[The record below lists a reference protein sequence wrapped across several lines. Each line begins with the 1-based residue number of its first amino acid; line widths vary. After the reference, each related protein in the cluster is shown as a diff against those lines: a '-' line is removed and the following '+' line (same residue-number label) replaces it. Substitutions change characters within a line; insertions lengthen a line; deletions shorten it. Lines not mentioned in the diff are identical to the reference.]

1 MSTNITVD
9 VLLQR
14 LKQIS
19 DQVTGQNREERQE
32 REDTL
37 QQQQQSGSKTTR
49 RSQTLL
55 AIQSTRQGQ
64 SASEDARARSAAEHS
79 SVPDLYK
86 KRRPAAQR
94 IEIGST
100 MGVEYTTQIIPG
112 TPSATLRLV
121 VGPPSLQQKVQV
133 DLLEPS
139 GAAASNLPPTTDSS
153 SGSESVLGF
162 LITYASPDFFG
173 NNWRTEYPCGY
184 TFQTGPGTAP
194 TTSWTEY
201 TTPRV
206 VTQTYDDSRA
216 YLLPVGNKGCIF
228 VYLYSKLKVLTVF
241 ERFGRTDR
249 VSTNPRETSSGCSS
263 MPGTYYD
270 RESTFQEIDTLD
282 NVEQRQRYEV
292 LAFYVDENSVRQLD
306 VPQQFTDAIR
316 ALHPPLEVNDTEE
329 QVTSS
334 VFTRFEFADVAGS
347 TDPSN
352 YNGPV
357 TYGYSTIPA
366 VNISKQRQSSLHGN
380 YVEVNARNDVLA
392 KQFGL
397 GYLNTESHDGLFF
410 TPAVYTFMR
419 SPMNLSV
426 PAVQTYAHMRSTYFT
441 RAPKRYL
448 APCVIAT
455 SCTEQQSVG
464 FDQTTTAP
472 INIDT
477 AVADADFKRERKYD
491 VVLNGSYDYEVVYGW
506 DWDQPDYCA
515 QQLKALGFTAA
526 DLKP

>member
-1 MSTNITVD
+1 MSTNINID

-14 LKQIS
+14 LKQVS
-19 DQVTGQNREERQE
+19 DQTTEQNRSERQE
-32 REDTL
+32 REDAL
-37 QQQQQSGSKTTR
+37 QQDQQGNGRSSR

-55 AIQSTRQGQ
+55 AVQSTRQGQ
-64 SASEDARARSAAEHS
+64 GASEAERARSAAEHS
-79 SVPDLYK
+79 SVPDLYQK
-86 KRRPAAQR
+86 PRPAAQR
-94 IEIGST
+94 IELGST
-100 MGVEYTTQIIPG
+100 MGVEYTTQLIPG
-112 TPSATLRLV
+112 TPSATLRLE
-121 VGPPSLQQKVQV
+121 VGPPGLPQKVQV
-133 DLLEPS
+133 DLTEPS
-139 GAAASNLPPTTDSS
+139 GAGATNLPPSTDTS

-173 NNWRTEYPCGY
+173 NSWRTEYPCGY

-201 TTPRV
+201 TVPRV
-206 VTQTYDDSRA
+206 VTQDFNDSHA

-228 VYLYSKLKVLTVF
+228 VYLYSKLRVLTVF
-241 ERFGRTDR
+241 ERLGRTDR
-249 VSTNPRETSSGCSS
+249 VSTNPRETSSGCSA

-270 RESTFQEIDTLD
+270 RESTFEEVDTFD
-282 NVEQRQRYEV
+282 NIEQRQRYQV
-292 LAFYVDENSVRQLD
+292 LAFYVNQDSVRQLE
-306 VPQQFTDAIR
+306 VPEQFETAMR
-316 ALHPPLEVNDTEE
+316 ALHPPLEVNDSQE
-329 QVTSS
+329 QLTSS

-347 TDPSN
+347 TEPSN

-357 TYGYSTIPA
+357 TYGYSTVPV
-366 VNISKQRQSSLHGN
+366 VNISKQRQASLHGN

-397 GYLNTESHDGLFF
+397 GYLNTETHDGPFF

-419 SPMNLSV
+419 SAMNLSV
-426 PAVQTYAHMRSTYFT
+426 AAAQTYAHMRSTYFS

-448 APCVIAT
+448 APCVIPT
-455 SCTEQQSVG
+455 SCTEQQVVG

-472 INIDT
+472 VNIDT
-477 AVADADFKRERKYD
+477 PVDDGEFKRERKYD
-491 VVLNGSYDYEVVYGW
+491 VALNGSYDYEVVYGW

-515 QQLKALGFTAA
+515 QQLKALGFAAA

>member
-1 MSTNITVD
+1 MSTNIRVD
-9 VLLQR
+9 VTLQR
-14 LKQIS
+14 LQNQS
-19 DQVTGQNREERQE
+19 RQATEQNRSERQQ
-32 REDTL
+32 REEAL
-37 QQQQQSGSKTTR
+37 QQAAAPQ
-49 RSQTLL
+49 
-55 AIQSTRQGQ
+55 AV
-64 SASEDARARSAAEHS
+64 AAEPANTS
-79 SVPDLYK
+79 EATGARRESPFDP
-86 KRRPAAQR
+86 RRPAAQR
-94 IEIGST
+94 LQLGST
-100 MGVEYTTQIIPG
+100 MGVEYTTQLIPG
-112 TPSATLRLV
+112 TPSATLRLE
-121 VGPPSLQQKVQV
+121 VGPPGLQQKVQV
-133 DLLEPS
+133 NLLEPS
-139 GAAASNLPPTTDSS
+139 GAAASNLPPSTDTS
-153 SGSESVLGF
+153 SGPESVLGF

-206 VTQTYDDSRA
+206 VTQNFDDSHA
-216 YLLPVGNKGCIF
+216 YLMPVGNKGCIF

-241 ERFGRTDR
+241 ERMGRTDR

-270 RESTFQEIDTLD
+270 RESTFEEVDTFD
-282 NVEQRQRYEV
+282 NTEQRQRYEV
-292 LAFYVDENSVRQLD
+292 LAFYVNQDSVRQLE
-306 VPQQFTDAIR
+306 VPQQFEDAMR

-329 QVTSS
+329 QLTSA

-347 TDPSN
+347 TEPSN

-357 TYGYSTIPA
+357 TYGYSSVP
-366 VNISKQRQSSLHGN
+366 VVSISKQRQSSLHGN

-397 GYLNTESHDGLFF
+397 GYLNEETHDGSFF

-419 SPMNLSV
+419 SAMNLSV
-426 PAVQTYAHMRSTYFT
+426 ASARTYAHMRSTYFS

-448 APCVIAT
+448 APCVIAS

-464 FDQTTTAP
+464 FDQTTTGP
-472 INIDT
+472 VDIDT
-477 AVADADFKRERKYD
+477 PVDAADFRRERKYD
-491 VVLNGSYDYEVVYGW
+491 VALNGSYDYEVVYGW